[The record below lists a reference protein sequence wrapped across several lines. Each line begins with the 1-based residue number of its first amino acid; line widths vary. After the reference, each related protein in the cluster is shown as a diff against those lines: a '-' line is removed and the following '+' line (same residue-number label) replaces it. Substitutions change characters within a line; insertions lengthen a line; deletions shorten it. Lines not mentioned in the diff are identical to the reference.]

1 MDIRKLMLNANDSG
15 SNEYKEGWNN
25 AICWMNDNY
34 CITKRNGE
42 AITIQF
48 ELTLSASEILEQG
61 LKNETGKNK
70 SN

>member
-48 ELTLSASEILEQG
+48 ELTLSAS
-61 LKNETGKNK
+61 
-70 SN
+70 

>member
-25 AICWMNDNY
+25 AICWINDNY
-34 CITKRNGE
+34 CIAKRNGE

-61 LKNETGKNK
+61 LKNGTGKNK

>member
-48 ELTLSASEILEQG
+48 KLTLSASEILEQG
-61 LKNETGKNK
+61 LKNGTGKNK